1 MALQG
6 DLKNMP
12 LADVLQTLKA
22 NRQSGTLIVHDG
34 RKELHLYFDGDKIM
48 HVSPGRETEQYLPQA
63 LLLRFDIT
71 DEKLQREVQRRAKR
85 TIAAQLQRSK
95 VTNAKTVHH
104 LHAVYLTEYLYQA
117 FTWNRGTFEFE
128 DSDSPGGRFDRDQC
142 AVRLNLEVEQ
152 IILESMRRIDEWKQ
166 IRRVIPTMDDVF
178 IISDLF
184 KSQQVQVTEPAM
196 SILGLC
202 DGEHSVT
209 QIAYALGLETFTVA
223 QVVAEHL
230 RTNYLRRVRAEDLT
244 GLAEAHFDKGDIG
257 GALKFYKRSVELDG
271 TNMDVRGQYAELC
284 RREGDLS
291 EATTQYKTLAQQAR
305 EREEVDRAKGYY
317 ETLVDINPSDH
328 QIQQRLYEMLEEH
341 DDPDAVE
348 TGLALAATYRRL
360 DLRSEEAA
368 HLGRMAQRDPTNCT
382 VLEELGDARM
392 ALGSKEEAADV
403 FSRAAR
409 YCIERNETERACGLL
424 EKTLLADPD
433 DTRSER
439 TLADLRSG
447 IYHDKQRRRRRATA
461 LTALGA
467 AALLLVAYAVYN
479 GIAARHYLELRNRN
493 LELIEKRQYDTIP
506 ARLKDFSR
514 RFPLTLL
521 QLDMKSYRR
530 TVDAVAAAHDA
541 VLDSIAAAAPVH
553 DPADSVSG
561 PVPAGH
567 HQPLLSAGKPA
578 ESREQT
584 TEVPGRAA
592 APDAPGTDDD
602 GGAQETKADL

>member
-22 NRQSGTLIVHDG
+22 NRQSGTLMVRDG
-34 RKELHLYFDGDKIM
+34 RKELHLFFDGNKIM
-48 HVSPGRETEQYLPQA
+48 HVSPGHETEQYLPQA

-104 LHAVYLTEYLYQA
+104 QHAVYLTEYLYQA
-117 FTWNRGTFEFE
+117 FTWNKGSFEFE

-152 IILESMRRIDEWKQ
+152 IILESMRRLDEWKQ
-166 IRRVIPTMDDVF
+166 IRRVIPTMDDVL

-223 QVVAEHL
+223 QVVAEHV

-244 GLAEAHFDKGDIG
+244 GLAEKHLDKGDVG

-271 TNMDVRGQYAELC
+271 TNMEVRGQYAELC

-305 EREEVDRAKGYY
+305 EREETDRAKGYY

-360 DLRSEEAA
+360 DLHSEEKA
-368 HLGRMAQRDPTNCT
+368 HLQRMADKDPTNCT
-382 VLEELGDARM
+382 VLEELGDAHM
-392 ALGSKEEAADV
+392 ALGDKEEAADV
-403 FSRAAR
+403 FSRAAQ
-409 YCIERNETERACGLL
+409 YCIERNETERACCLL
-424 EKTLLADPD
+424 EKTLLADPE

-439 TLADLRSG
+439 TLSDLRSG
-447 IYHDKQRRRRRATA
+447 IFHDKQRRRRRIVA
-461 LTALGA
+461 LTALSA
-467 AALLLVAYAVYN
+467 VALLLIAYVIYN
-479 GIAARHYLELRNRN
+479 GVAARRYLDLRNRN
-493 LELIEKRQYDTIP
+493 LELIEKRRFDAIP
-506 ARLKDFSR
+506 AGLDDFAR
-514 RFPLTLL
+514 RHPFSLL
-521 QLDMKSYRR
+521 LLDLKSYRQ
-530 TVDAVAAAHDA
+530 TVDAVARAHA
-541 VLDSIAAAAPVH
+541 STLDSITASLTVQQ
-553 DPADSVSG
+553 PADSALEAVSG
-561 PVPAGH
+561 EELVPVMGDESGETET
-567 HQPLLSAGKPA
+567 SA
-578 ESREQT
+578 E
-584 TEVPGRAA
+584 
-592 APDAPGTDDD
+592 D
-602 GGAQETKADL
+602 GLGE

>member
-22 NRQSGTLIVHDG
+22 NRQSGTLMVHDG

-48 HVSPGRETEQYLPQA
+48 HVSPGHETERYLLPA

-117 FTWNRGTFEFE
+117 FTWNKGTFEFE

-142 AVRLNLEVEQ
+142 AVRLNLPVEQ
-152 IILESMRRIDEWKQ
+152 IVLESMRRLDEWKQ
-166 IRRVIPTMDDVF
+166 IRRVIPTMDDVL

-209 QIAYALGLETFTVA
+209 QIAYSLGLETFTVA

-244 GLAEAHFDKGDIG
+244 ALAERHFDKGDIS
-257 GALKFYKRSVELDG
+257 GALKFFKRSVELDG
-271 TNMDVRGQYAELC
+271 TNMDVRGQFAELC

-305 EREEVDRAKGYY
+305 EREEIDRAKGYY

-328 QIQQRLYEMLEEH
+328 QVQQRLYEMLEQH
-341 DDPDAVE
+341 DDPDAVDA
-348 TGLALAATYRRL
+348 GLALAATYRRL
-360 DLRSEEAA
+360 DLRSDEAA
-368 HLGRMAQRDPTNCT
+368 HLRRMSAKDPTNCT
-382 VLEELGDARM
+382 VLEQLADADM
-392 ALGSKEEAADV
+392 ALGDREAAADN
-403 FSRAAR
+403 FSRAAQ
-409 YCIERNETERACGLL
+409 YCIERNETERACSLL
-424 EKTLLADPD
+424 EKTLLADPE

-439 TLADLRSG
+439 MLADLRSG
-447 IYHDKQRRRRRATA
+447 IFHEKQRKRRRTVA
-461 LTALGA
+461 LAVLGA
-467 AALLLVAYAVYN
+467 VLLGFVAYAIYN
-479 GIAARHYLELRNRN
+479 GVAARHYLELRNSN
-493 LELIEKRQYDTIP
+493 LELVRQRRFDAIP
-506 ARLKDFSR
+506 ARLTEFSR

-521 QLDMKSYRR
+521 LLDVEHYRR
-530 TVDAVAAAHDA
+530 TLDDVAQAHDA
-541 VLDSIAAAAPVH
+541 ALDSVAQSLTAPSEDNFVEATTAVEQPVES
-553 DPADSVSG
+553 DEPRLEDELSV
-561 PVPAGH
+561 
-567 HQPLLSAGKPA
+567 
-578 ESREQT
+578 ER
-584 TEVPGRAA
+584 
-592 APDAPGTDDD
+592 
-602 GGAQETKADL
+602 